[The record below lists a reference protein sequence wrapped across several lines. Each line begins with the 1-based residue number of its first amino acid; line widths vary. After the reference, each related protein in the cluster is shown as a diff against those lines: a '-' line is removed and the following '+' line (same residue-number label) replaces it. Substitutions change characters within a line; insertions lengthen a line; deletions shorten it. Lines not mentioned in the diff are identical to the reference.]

1 MNIQLPCLVRLTTAP
16 RHASPRRC
24 PLSLGLS
31 GSMARCVLVIPFVAA
46 DFNVLLSLYVR
57 VFAYRSSPTSLHRHG
72 HLRSC
77 LASSCCYLFYTKIY
91 THRRS
96 LCDYSTRLYLRA
108 TMSSFLFPNCG
119 HRFVFLRVLFGS
131 RSSCSTDYKNVS
143 LDTVASDLLP
153 CERHFAFLPQLAL
166 VLLLRCLA
174 SSRKLPLFYRRQCLL
189 LGRLDSL
196 TLQHCSWYLRCLT
209 LQLRCALSF

>member
-46 DFNVLLSLYVR
+46 DFNVLLSLMCPCVR
-57 VFAYRSSPTSLHRHG
+57 LSFLSDQPSSPRSSPLLPCLKLLLPFLYKDLHSSMVVMRLFDSSL
-72 HLRSC
+72 
-77 LASSCCYLFYTKIY
+77 SSCNHELVP
-91 THRRS
+91 
-96 LCDYSTRLYLRA
+96 
-108 TMSSFLFPNCG
+108 FPIVG
-119 HRFVFLRVLFGS
+119 IVFVFLRVLFGS

-143 LDTVASDLLP
+143 LATAASDLLP
-153 CERHFAFLPQLAL
+153 CERHFAFLPQIAL

-174 SSRKLPLFYRRQCLL
+174 SSRKLPLFTVVSVFFLVAKIL
-189 LGRLDSL
+189 
-196 TLQHCSWYLRCLT
+196 
-209 LQLRCALSF
+209 